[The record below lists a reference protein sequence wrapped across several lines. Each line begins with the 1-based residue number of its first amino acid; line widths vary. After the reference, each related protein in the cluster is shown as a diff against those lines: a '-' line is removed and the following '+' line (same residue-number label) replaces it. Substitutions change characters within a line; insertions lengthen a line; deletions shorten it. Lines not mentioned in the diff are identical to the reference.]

1 MGRSAQL
8 LTAAIVLAVFATAMA
23 GGNMAGDGMECL
35 VCEWSLA
42 KAEGFISSNT
52 TELVIESLL
61 DRICNYI
68 PSVTSICIDFV
79 AEYFPYLV
87 NLLISKET
95 PAVICKQ
102 LKLCTQFVLP

>member
-8 LTAAIVLAVFATAMA
+8 LTAAIVLAMFATAMA
-23 GGNMAGDGMECL
+23 GGDMECL

-95 PAVICKQ
+95 PEVICKQ